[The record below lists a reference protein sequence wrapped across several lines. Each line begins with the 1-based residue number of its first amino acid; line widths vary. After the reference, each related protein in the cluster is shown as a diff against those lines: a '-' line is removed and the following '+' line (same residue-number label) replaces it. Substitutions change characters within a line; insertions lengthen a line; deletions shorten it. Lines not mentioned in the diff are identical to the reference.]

1 MKLDFLYV
9 INLNTDEK
17 DVISKLQ
24 KINFPYNINYYILNA
39 ANGWE
44 IEQGKTEPP
53 FAYKK
58 ADWWPIDNTS
68 ESWIEGNSN
77 NKFFSRPVTPGE
89 VGCFLSHYQCVYN
102 SYRDGFNNVLILE
115 EDFKWNESFPSQD
128 EFMAIPDDASIIY
141 LGRSAQLPHLEKNV
155 NKHIVEVN
163 YSYNTHA
170 YIITRKG
177 MEEVLNS
184 KGLDNIIAYDEFLP
198 ALNGTTERLDAKK
211 LFHNPNFKAYAFN
224 RDYFNQTSNFH
235 TNSLTEYT
243 PEQVNQTMG
252 KTGTGENIGEFPQSE
267 PVTTP
272 KSDIKILDD
281 SNWDAWCKRY
291 INPLILNKEYDL
303 AIDEPCPHVYTFPFF
318 TKAFCKEIIR
328 LSEQFDWTTDRHE
341 FYPTTDNLLEVL
353 GMDKIYNRV
362 INEHVRPLA
371 INRFQLEGRSWDH
384 LRDESFIIKYP
395 YNQQA
400 HLSLH
405 HDHSNITTLVNL
417 NPGEFEGGGTYFP
430 KFKCNVN
437 PKELGVMTLHPGNIT
452 HKHGAR
458 PVTQGTRYVVV
469 SFIKGKDHL

>member
-24 KINFPYNINYYILNA
+24 KINFPYNINYYILSA

-184 KGLDNIIAYDEFLP
+184 KGLDNIIA
-198 ALNGTTERLDAKK
+198 
-211 LFHNPNFKAYAFN
+211 
-224 RDYFNQTSNFH
+224 
-235 TNSLTEYT
+235 
-243 PEQVNQTMG
+243 
-252 KTGTGENIGEFPQSE
+252 
-267 PVTTP
+267 
-272 KSDIKILDD
+272 
-281 SNWDAWCKRY
+281 
-291 INPLILNKEYDL
+291 
-303 AIDEPCPHVYTFPFF
+303 
-318 TKAFCKEIIR
+318 
-328 LSEQFDWTTDRHE
+328 
-341 FYPTTDNLLEVL
+341 
-353 GMDKIYNRV
+353 
-362 INEHVRPLA
+362 
-371 INRFQLEGRSWDH
+371 
-384 LRDESFIIKYP
+384 
-395 YNQQA
+395 
-400 HLSLH
+400 
-405 HDHSNITTLVNL
+405 
-417 NPGEFEGGGTYFP
+417 
-430 KFKCNVN
+430 
-437 PKELGVMTLHPGNIT
+437 
-452 HKHGAR
+452 
-458 PVTQGTRYVVV
+458 
-469 SFIKGKDHL
+469 